1 MSTAWPSGGNDRN
14 RREFLRGDEM
24 FLNLPDPDRRFAHRK
39 EQHLRLQLREHVL
52 SSAKRERTQ
61 THAYFPNKHEEE
73 EEPGRLAPEGI
84 HSRMPP
90 EAASLLSSPAAPGA
104 TGLLG
109 CWG

>member
-14 RREFLRGDEM
+14 RREFLRGDER

-73 EEPGRLAPEGI
+73 EELGRVAPEGI